1 MTPVNSKQ
9 NQDNSISD
17 YMDGPYRLQIIN
29 QLKQLVLIQ
38 EIKFIIIFIDQIQ

>member
-1 MTPVNSKQ
+1 MTPVNLKQ

-17 YMDGPYRLQIIN
+17 YMDGPYLLQIIN